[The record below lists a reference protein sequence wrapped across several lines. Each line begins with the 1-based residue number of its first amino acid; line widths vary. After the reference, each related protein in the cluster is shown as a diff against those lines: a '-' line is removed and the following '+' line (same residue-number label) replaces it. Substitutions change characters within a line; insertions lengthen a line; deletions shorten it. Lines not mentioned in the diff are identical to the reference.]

1 MEKSTHPRVKHMPRP
16 WSQQG
21 EPNVEVG
28 EQSNW
33 ESCAGQA
40 NRWAGRHFQSSAG
53 KERQKWGG
61 GGGMRQ
67 ITKPM
72 QTVSMGKSQDWRHT
86 GQPVHKLDG
95 NLSLLQ

>member
-28 EQSNW
+28 EQSNRG
-33 ESCAGQA
+33 SCAGQA

-53 KERQKWGG
+53 N
-61 GGGMRQ
+61 
-67 ITKPM
+67 
-72 QTVSMGKSQDWRHT
+72 KSREEEE
-86 GQPVHKLDG
+86 G
-95 NLSLLQ
+95 